1 VLAFDVGSR
10 LTGVAIGNRLT
21 ASARPL
27 ATLPMREGSPDW
39 QQLDRLHATWQPETL
54 VVGLP
59 LRLDGSEQP
68 ASRVARQFAA
78 ALGARYGLPVVFEDE
93 RDSSREAAQRFAQ
106 GRAAGSRRRS
116 QRATIDADAAAII
129 LERWL
134 QHSASLASQTPPTLI
149 RCSPPDDLCP

>member
-1 VLAFDVGSR
+1 MSCVLAFDVGSR

-27 ATLPMREGSPDW
+27 ATLPMRDGSPDW
-39 QQLDRLHATWQPETL
+39 QQLDRLHASWQPEAL

-59 LRLDGSEQP
+59 LRLDGKEQQ
-68 ASRVARQFAA
+68 ASRAARQFAA

-93 RDSSREAAQRFAQ
+93 RDSSREAAQRFAHA
-106 GRAAGSRRRS
+106 RAAGARRRS
-116 QRATIDADAAAII
+116 QRAAIDADAAAVI

-134 QHSASLASQTPPTLI
+134 QHSAPLAPQT
-149 RCSPPDDLCP
+149 SPP

>member
-1 VLAFDVGSR
+1 MSCVLAFDVGSR

-27 ATLPMREGSPDW
+27 ATLPMRDGSPDW
-39 QQLDRLHATWQPETL
+39 HQLDHLHASWQPETL

-59 LRLDGSEQP
+59 LRLDGTEQP
-68 ASRVARQFAA
+68 ATRAARQFAA
-78 ALGARYGLPVVFEDE
+78 ALGARYGVPVVLEDE

-106 GRAAGSRRRS
+106 ARAAGARRRS
-116 QRATIDADAAAII
+116 QRAAIDADAAAVI

-134 QHSASLASQTPPTLI
+134 QRSATTAPQA
-149 RCSPPDDLCP
+149 SPP

>member
-1 VLAFDVGSR
+1 MSCVFAFDVGSR

-27 ATLPMREGSPDW
+27 ATLPMREGNPDW
-39 QQLDRLHATWQPETL
+39 PQLDRLRASWQPETL

-59 LRLDGSEQP
+59 LRLDGTEQP
-68 ASRVARQFAA
+68 ASRAARQFAA
-78 ALGARYGLPVVFEDE
+78 ALGARYGLPVVLEDE

-106 GRAAGSRRRS
+106 GRAAGTRRRS
-116 QRATIDADAAAII
+116 QRATIDADAAAVI

-134 QHSASLASQTPPTLI
+134 QYSARPAPQS
-149 RCSPPDDLCP
+149 SPP